1 MAKRCGTTKELLI
14 QLANLA
20 FEITVCLSAS
30 KIASRLPITDNTLTA
45 SGCY

>member
-1 MAKRCGTTKELLI
+1 MWHNERTFDTIGKS
-14 QLANLA
+14 A